1 MAVGRRN
8 KGGAL
13 VRTMATSKAPTSSR
27 GNNKDGDD
35 DADVSSS
42 SAALREL
49 WAGAYDAWIDCFGTK
64 ERILYMKPSAASSKS
79 SLSATPPAAFPSWL
93 KNAQTFALTAHN
105 PYGKQ
110 TSDARNA
117 EANEKLEEKL
127 RSLVEKRREDEE
139 GDATARYWRSFG
151 FSSKDDWREDGFA
164 VAFSL
169 EDEKAERDIVELAKE
184 FEQGAIY
191 KYRWM
196 GDERRME
203 RKTVG
208 ALMPETEETVV
219 VETCEKPVG
228 VEKAEHVF
236 E

>member
-1 MAVGRRN
+1 MATSTKAPSRGN
-8 KGGAL
+8 KGG
-13 VRTMATSKAPTSSR
+13 
-27 GNNKDGDD
+27 D
-35 DADVSSS
+35 DADSS
-42 SAALREL
+42 SAALKEL
-49 WAGAYDAWIDCFGTK
+49 WAGAYDAWIDIEGAK
-64 ERILYMKPSAASSKS
+64 ERILYLKPSSSDASKS
-79 SLSATPPAAFPSWL
+79 SSAAPAFPSWL

-127 RSLVEKRREDEE
+127 RSLVKKRREGEEDEE
-139 GDATARYWRSFG
+139 GDATSRYWRSFG

-208 ALMPETEETVV
+208 ALMPETEETVI

>member
-1 MAVGRRN
+1 MGTGST
-8 KGGAL
+8 KTTL
-13 VRTMATSKAPTSSR
+13 SR
-27 GNNKDGDD
+27 SGNNDD
-35 DADVSSS
+35 DDEKEDVSS
-42 SAALREL
+42 SAALKEL
-49 WAGAYDAWIDCFGTK
+49 WAGAYDAWIDCPGSK
-64 ERILYMKPSAASSKS
+64 ERILYMKPSWSDGASSSSKS
-79 SLSATPPAAFPSWL
+79 SSAFPSWL

-127 RSLVEKRREDEE
+127 RSLVKKRREGEE
-139 GDATARYWRSFG
+139 VDAAARYWRSFG

-164 VAFSL
+164 AAFSL

-191 KYRWM
+191 KYRWV

-208 ALMPETEETVV
+208 ALMPETEETVI

>member
-13 VRTMATSKAPTSSR
+13 VRTMATSKAPSSR

-64 ERILYMKPSAASSKS
+64 ERVLYMKPSAASSSKS
-79 SLSATPPAAFPSWL
+79 SSATTPAAFPSWL

-110 TSDARNA
+110 TSDACNA

-208 ALMPETEETVV
+208 ALMPETEETVI

>member
-1 MAVGRRN
+1 
-8 KGGAL
+8 
-13 VRTMATSKAPTSSR
+13 MATSTRTPWS
-27 GNNKDGDD
+27 GNKDDEK

-42 SAALREL
+42 AALKEL
-49 WAGAYDAWIDCFGTK
+49 WAGAYDAWIDCPGSK
-64 ERILYMKPSAASSKS
+64 ERILYMKPSSSDGSSSSSSSLKS
-79 SLSATPPAAFPSWL
+79 SSATAAFPSWL

-127 RSLVEKRREDEE
+127 RSLVKKRREGEE
-139 GDATARYWRSFG
+139 VDAAARYWRSFG
-151 FSSKDDWREDGFA
+151 FSSKEDWREDGFA
-164 VAFSL
+164 AAFSL

-196 GDERRME
+196 DDERRME

-208 ALMPETEETVV
+208 ALMPETEETVI